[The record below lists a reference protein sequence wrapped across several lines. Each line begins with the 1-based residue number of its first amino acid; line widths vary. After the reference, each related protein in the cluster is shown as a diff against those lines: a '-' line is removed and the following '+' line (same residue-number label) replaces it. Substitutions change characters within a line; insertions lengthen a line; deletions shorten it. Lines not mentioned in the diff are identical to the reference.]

1 MAERIIAYKKKISEV
16 WLEKKQNKE
25 NIIAPSDSES
35 ESDGEPVK
43 KEMVLT
49 KINKKQFNYFLLI
62 YIMFNKTEY
71 KLLIEEYMDK
81 YDITY
86 TSAKQLICNHQIK
99 QIMMEKKVSYEMAC
113 IADDI
118 INNYNLSI
126 L

>member
-1 MAERIIAYKKKISEV
+1 
-16 WLEKKQNKE
+16 
-25 NIIAPSDSES
+25 
-35 ESDGEPVK
+35 
-43 KEMVLT
+43 
-49 KINKKQFNYFLLI
+49 
-62 YIMFNKTEY
+62 MFNKTEY

-99 QIMMEKKVSYEMAC
+99 QIMREKKVSYEMAC

>member
-1 MAERIIAYKKKISEV
+1 
-16 WLEKKQNKE
+16 
-25 NIIAPSDSES
+25 
-35 ESDGEPVK
+35 
-43 KEMVLT
+43 
-49 KINKKQFNYFLLI
+49 
-62 YIMFNKTEY
+62 MFNKTEY

-86 TSAKQLICNHQIK
+86 TSAKQLICDHQIK
-99 QIMMEKKVSYEMAC
+99 QIMREKKASHEMAC

>member
-1 MAERIIAYKKKISEV
+1 
-16 WLEKKQNKE
+16 
-25 NIIAPSDSES
+25 
-35 ESDGEPVK
+35 
-43 KEMVLT
+43 
-49 KINKKQFNYFLLI
+49 
-62 YIMFNKTEY
+62 MFNKTEY

-99 QIMMEKKVSYEMAC
+99 QIMMEKNISFEMAC